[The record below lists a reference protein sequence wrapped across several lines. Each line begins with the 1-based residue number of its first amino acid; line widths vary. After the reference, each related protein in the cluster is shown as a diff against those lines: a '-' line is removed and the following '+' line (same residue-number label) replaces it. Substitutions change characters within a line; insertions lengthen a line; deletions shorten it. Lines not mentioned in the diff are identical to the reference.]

1 MSRVV
6 GILLAAGASRRFG
19 SHKLLAALADGTPLV
34 VASARRLVGVLA
46 ESIAVVRPGDM
57 KLAALLKGQ
66 GLDIVECVQAD
77 QGMGHS
83 LAAGIVAARNA
94 DAWLI
99 MLADMP
105 YIQETT
111 IRRLVELLD
120 SGVELIAPF
129 YKGQRGHPVGFATKF
144 GPELLA
150 LRGDAGAREILAR
163 HAASL
168 TSLDVDD
175 PGILADVDT
184 PDDVWATS

>member
-1 MSRVV
+1 MPRVV

-19 SHKLLAALADGTPLV
+19 SHKLLAPLADDTPLA
-34 VASARRLVGVLA
+34 VASARRLVAVLA
-46 ESIAVVRPGDM
+46 GSIAVVRPGDV
-57 KLAALLKGQ
+57 KLAAMLKGQ
-66 GLDIVECVQAD
+66 GLGIVECAQAE

-83 LAAGIVAARNA
+83 LAAGIAATHSA

-105 YIQETT
+105 YIQESTL
-111 IRRLVELLD
+111 RRLADLLD
-120 SGVELIAPF
+120 GGVELIAPF
-129 YKGQRGHPVGFATKF
+129 YKGQRGHPVGFAAKF

-150 LRGDAGAREILAR
+150 LRDDAGAREILSR

-184 PDDVWATS
+184 PDDVRATS

>member
-19 SHKLLAALADGTPLV
+19 SHKLLAALADGTPLA

-129 YKGQRGHPVGFATKF
+129 YKGQRGHPVGFAAKF

-150 LRGDAGAREILAR
+150 LRGDTGAREILAR
-163 HAASL
+163 HSAL
-168 TSLDVDD
+168 LKSLDVDD

-184 PDDVWATS
+184 PADVRVTS